1 MITYPWPVAVISREE
16 RELDYPETWVSL
28 DSGFLGEIDL
38 RVAGFQY
45 PRPRQNTLVIDLI
58 AKSWCIHDSQDECV
72 CLPLRDLP
80 STSKNIR
87 HTNRPHAQQALALF
101 QSAGHDTGRARALNA
116 VGWFHAQ
123 LGDYQQ
129 AIVCCQQALDLQREI
144 DDHFGLA
151 ETYDSLGY
159 AHRHL
164 GHQKEAT
171 TCYQQAIDLYG
182 ELGDRYSEADTLV
195 SLGDAHQAFGDSA
208 SARISW
214 QRALTILEQ
223 LDHPRAL
230 GVRAKIYEDSE
241 YITPARSQVT
251 GWPTRLL
258 QAPHLYRDLGDD
270 IG

>member
-1 MITYPWPVAVISREE
+1 MPSSSR
-16 RELDYPETWVSL
+16 S
-28 DSGFLGEIDL
+28 SI
-38 RVAGFQY
+38 
-45 PRPRQNTLVIDLI
+45 
-58 AKSWCIHDSQDECV
+58 
-72 CLPLRDLP
+72 
-80 STSKNIR
+80 NIEKKCKR
-87 HTNRPHAQQALALF
+87 HTNRDGFNSHAMFDMSVFRIIGFFMFQHGFCTQSIHKCRFPRYREALPHAQQALALF